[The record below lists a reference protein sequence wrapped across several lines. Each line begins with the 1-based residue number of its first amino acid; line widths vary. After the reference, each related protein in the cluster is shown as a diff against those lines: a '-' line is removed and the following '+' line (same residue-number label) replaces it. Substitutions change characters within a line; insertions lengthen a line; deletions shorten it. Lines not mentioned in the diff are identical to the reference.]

1 MAIEM
6 ADFMVD
12 FSSVGFPTVSKQALA
27 KARQAILSETFAQ
40 LHTISV
46 QKFYEEYPDLHTWND
61 LWIYPT
67 GVVL

>member
-40 LHTISV
+40 LHPISV
-46 QKFYEEYPDLHTWND
+46 QKFYEE
-61 LWIYPT
+61 
-67 GVVL
+67 